1 MVATEKKKCI
11 LTHYLDLV
19 NKNYKDI
26 PPEKEIILGSF
37 LASENS
43 QESKASNSVQILVVK
58 RTASRKKEEP
68 VSKDKNT
75 DIWKW
80 FKKKETSTV
89 VKDDRKAEKD
99 KTVVVIDWFFE
110 PEQWLSNM
118 KWIWNYIKK
127 LVFISYFVVDTIK

>member
-11 LTHYLDLV
+11 LTHLDLV

-75 DIWKW
+75 DI
-80 FKKKETSTV
+80 
-89 VKDDRKAEKD
+89 
-99 KTVVVIDWFFE
+99 
-110 PEQWLSNM
+110 
-118 KWIWNYIKK
+118 
-127 LVFISYFVVDTIK
+127 

>member
-99 KTVVVIDWFFE
+99 KKVVVTDWFFE
-110 PEQWLSNM
+110 LEQRLSNVV
-118 KWIWNYIKK
+118 WIWN
-127 LVFISYFVVDTIK
+127 

>member
-1 MVATEKKKCI
+1 MIATEKNKHI

-75 DIWKW
+75 HIWNW

-99 KTVVVIDWFFE
+99 K
-110 PEQWLSNM
+110 
-118 KWIWNYIKK
+118 
-127 LVFISYFVVDTIK
+127 

>member
-75 DIWKW
+75 DI
-80 FKKKETSTV
+80 
-89 VKDDRKAEKD
+89 
-99 KTVVVIDWFFE
+99 
-110 PEQWLSNM
+110 
-118 KWIWNYIKK
+118 
-127 LVFISYFVVDTIK
+127 